1 MSYRRFAASLYL
13 STAAF
18 SALTGCA
25 SGDTPGS
32 DEVAGSGGTLAA
44 GRSGTAGGAPASGG
58 QGGTAGAPT
67 TSGGTPGG
75 GSAGTN
81 GLGGNGSGAV
91 AGDGASGGSG
101 NVSGGGGLAA
111 GGSAGDGAGAGGA
124 GSGGIS
130 PAGGAGNEGG
140 ASNAGMSGM
149 AGSAAGMGP
158 EPPKL
163 TPGTCKADLGGASN
177 GSVTYYT
184 FAMGT
189 TLVNCSYATH
199 VGSPDTVDFV
209 ATNSGQYFAAINTSD
224 YNTAATCG
232 ACIEVTRDGNRKVTV
247 TVVDQCPIATNPKC
261 KAGHLDL
268 SRAAFQQIGNTGNEG
283 YLGTGNG
290 GDVGSISWKYVPCTP
305 NGNVHL
311 KLKEPTNQFWNEVL
325 VENASYAINKV
336 EVLVNGAWVNAVR
349 GAHNYWQPPEGIFG
363 NVLPYRVRV
372 TDINGTVLETTVDLE
387 AGDQDTGFKM
397 TCE

>member
-1 MSYRRFAASLYL
+1 
-13 STAAF
+13 
-18 SALTGCA
+18 
-25 SGDTPGS
+25 
-32 DEVAGSGGTLAA
+32 
-44 GRSGTAGGAPASGG
+44 
-58 QGGTAGAPT
+58 
-67 TSGGTPGG
+67 
-75 GSAGTN
+75 
-81 GLGGNGSGAV
+81 
-91 AGDGASGGSG
+91 
-101 NVSGGGGLAA
+101 
-111 GGSAGDGAGAGGA
+111 
-124 GSGGIS
+124 
-130 PAGGAGNEGG
+130 
-140 ASNAGMSGM
+140 MSGM

-163 TPGTCKADLGGASN
+163 TPGTCKSDLGGASN

-189 TLVNCSYATH
+189 ALVNCSYGTH
-199 VGSPDTVDFV
+199 QGNPDTVDFV
-209 ATNSGQYFAAINTSD
+209 STNDGKYFAAINTSD

-247 TVVDQCPIATNPKC
+247 TVADQCPIATNPKC
-261 KAGHLDL
+261 KPGHLDL
-268 SRAAFQQIGNTGNEG
+268 SRAAFEQIGNPGNEG

-311 KLKEPTNQFWNEVL
+311 KLKEPTNQFWNELL
-325 VENASYAINKV
+325 VENTAYAINKV

-363 NVLPYRVRV
+363 NVTPYRVRI